1 MSRGTGKLNRKSVF
15 QDILGTVGRHEPRG
29 EDNVRLLSLGAL
41 RLPERQPRRYFD
53 PRTMDELVE
62 SIQRHGILQPLLVRP
77 LDEDLAG
84 QHEVVAGERRYRAA
98 REAGLTDVP
107 VMIRKLT
114 DEEAVQY
121 ALLENLQREDL
132 NPVEETEGILRLLT
146 LGLEQDVESVLSLLY
161 RMQNRL
167 QHQTRR
173 EASSVTHNV
182 MGNSEE
188 EVVLG
193 IFDGLGIMTWESFV
207 NNRLPLLNL
216 PDDLLEAL
224 RSGRI
229 AYTKARAI
237 ARLKD
242 EQERETILR
251 ESIAQDLSLA
261 VIRSRVRA
269 LLANQAAPTPLD
281 LPSRTS
287 ALARKLRRR
296 KVLRDGKKRERLET
310 LLAEM
315 ESLLES

>member
-1 MSRGTGKLNRKSVF
+1 MSKAGKVNRKSVF
-15 QDILGTVGRHEPRG
+15 QDILGAVVRQEAEG
-29 EDNVRLLSLGAL
+29 EDNVGLLSLDAL
-41 RLPERQPRRYFD
+41 RLPESQPRRYFD
-53 PRTMDELVE
+53 QRAMDELVG

-77 LDEDLAG
+77 LEEDRAG
-84 QHEVVAGERRYRAA
+84 EYEIVAGERRYRAA
-98 REAGLTDVP
+98 REVGLAEVP
-107 VMIRKLT
+107 VVMRKMG

-132 NPVEETEGILRLLT
+132 NPAEETEGILHLLA
-146 LGLEQDVESVLSLLY
+146 LGLEKDVQDVISLLY
-161 RMQNRL
+161 RMQNSGR
-167 QHQTRR
+167 HQAQR
-173 EASSVTHNV
+173 EASPVTHNV

-216 PDDLLEAL
+216 PDDILQAL

-229 AYTKARAI
+229 AYTKARTI

-242 EQERETILR
+242 KKEREAVLR
-251 ESIAQDLSLA
+251 EAIAQDLSLA
-261 VIRSRVRA
+261 VIRSRVGT
-269 LLANQAAPTPLD
+269 LLANQVAPTPLD
-281 LPSRTS
+281 LPRRAS

-296 KVLRDGKKRERLET
+296 KVLRDEKKRERLEA

-315 ESLLES
+315 ESLLEG

>member
-1 MSRGTGKLNRKSVF
+1 MSRGAGKLNRKSVF
-15 QDILGTVGRHEPRG
+15 QDILGAVGRQETQG

-41 RLPERQPRRYFD
+41 QLPERQPRRYFD
-53 PRTMDELVE
+53 PQAMDELVG

-77 LDEDLAG
+77 VGEDLAG
-84 QHEVVAGERRYRAA
+84 EYEVVAGERRYRAA
-98 REAGLTDVP
+98 REAGLTEVP
-107 VMIRKLT
+107 VVIRKLS
-114 DEEAVQY
+114 DEEALQY

-132 NPVEETEGILRLLT
+132 NPVEETEGILRLLA
-146 LGLEQDVESVLSLLY
+146 LGLEQDTEDVISLLY
-161 RMQNRL
+161 RMQNSLR
-167 QHQTRR
+167 HQAR
-173 EASSVTHNV
+173 EDGSIVTHNV

-207 NNRLPLLNL
+207 NNRLPLLHL
-216 PDDLLEAL
+216 PDDILEAL

-237 ARLKD
+237 ARLRD
-242 EQERETILR
+242 EQEREAMLR
-251 ESIAQDLSLA
+251 EAVTQDLSLS
-261 VIRSRVRA
+261 VIRSRVSA

-281 LPSRTS
+281 LPSRAS

-296 KVLRDGKKRERLET
+296 KVLRDEKKRERLEI

-315 ESLLES
+315 ERLLEG

>member
-1 MSRGTGKLNRKSVF
+1 MSRAGKVNRKSVF
-15 QDILGTVGRHEPRG
+15 QDILGAVVKQEAQSR
-29 EDNVRLLSLGAL
+29 DSVRMLSVDVL

-53 PRTMDELVE
+53 PQAMDKLVG

-77 LDEDLAG
+77 LAEDTVG
-84 QHEVVAGERRYRAA
+84 EYEIVAGERRYRAA
-98 REAGLTDVP
+98 REAGLAEVP
-107 VMIRKLT
+107 AVVRKMG

-132 NPVEETEGILRLLT
+132 NPVEETEGILRLLA
-146 LGLEQDVESVLSLLY
+146 LGLERDAEDVISLLY
-161 RMQNRL
+161 RMQNSLR
-167 QHQTRR
+167 HQALR
-173 EASSVTHNV
+173 EGLIVTHNV
-182 MGNSEE
+182 IGNSEE

-216 PDDLLEAL
+216 PDDILEAL

-229 AYTKARAI
+229 AYTKARTI

-242 EQERETILR
+242 KQEREAMLQEAI
-251 ESIAQDLSLA
+251 SQDLSIS

-269 LLANQAAPTPLD
+269 LLANQVAPTPLD
-281 LPSRTS
+281 LSSRAS
-287 ALARKLRRR
+287 ALAKKLRRR
-296 KVLRDGKKRERLET
+296 KALKDEKKRERLEA

-315 ESLLES
+315 ERLLEG